1 MNRHGTGCLPSPGGL
16 GAAGPAWLVAVVLA
30 VASLSLAETAPVES
44 SSQGEEA
51 VVRQLFGRMAAA
63 CGVVGKGTARVLV
76 VPAQWFSPSK
86 AQATSATTGAEPAP
100 ETVSDPSKKPWFP
113 NTLVEG
119 RLTSA
124 ADLSYELEQ
133 LRAFSATSMNPRPG
147 APSPVLLA
155 LLEASQEGADEPAA
169 VAKSAPGKR
178 SEERPGE
185 VAASPQAESRGRTAA
200 PLRRFLFGGGK
211 AGGNV
216 PATAGTLRSG
226 TDSVGASDAPPGPE
240 YVAVVFRGPFHAF
253 DELPD
258 QTILIELEGDRVGR
272 VKDRGKEWAWLQLDT
287 GLMGVMRN
295 RYLRAATEHEVQ
307 QFLAMETS
315 SAAGPDGNGMS
326 MSLMDLD
333 SRTVPVLSEP
343 SGGAGQPARAGAE
356 KGPEGGKMEGEP
368 VQGRLKTS
376 G

>member
-86 AQATSATTGAEPAP
+86 AQATGATTGTEPAP
-100 ETVSDPSKKPWFP
+100 ETVSGPPKKPWFP
-113 NTLVEG
+113 KTLVEG

-133 LRAFSATSMNPRPG
+133 LRAFSGTSVNPRPG

-169 VAKSAPGKR
+169 VAKP
-178 SEERPGE
+178 
-185 VAASPQAESRGRTAA
+185 AASPQAEARGRTAA
-200 PLRRFLFGGGK
+200 PFRRFLFGGGK
-211 AGGNV
+211 VSGNV
-216 PATAGTLRSG
+216 AATAGTLRSG

-326 MSLMDLD
+326 MGLMDLD
-333 SRTVPVLSEP
+333 SRTVPILSEP
-343 SGGAGQPARAGAE
+343 SGGAGEPARAGAE